1 MTPVKV
7 CNDWVGQRSVVV
19 AVPHRAMREL
29 IVELLNSDRD
39 HWVVTAVE
47 NLSELDG
54 NALSSPY
61 LVIVDTADFAGCCR
75 RLPAPLALTRVVVI
89 GPEPDPAYRH
99 AALHC
104 GAGAWLS
111 RERVA
116 EELCDALRSA
126 QACAC
131 ESHPASADR
140 IQTRPNTPS
149 RTSMFDGKSVHTP
162 PECQWP
168 S

>member
-1 MTPVKV
+1 MTMTPVDV
-7 CNDWVGQRSVVV
+7 REGWAGQPSVVV

-29 IVELLNSDRD
+29 IVELLNRDRD
-39 HWVVTAVE
+39 HWVVSAVE
-47 NLSELDG
+47 NLSELDS
-54 NALSSPY
+54 NALSSPD

-75 RLPAPLALTRVVVI
+75 RLPATLALARVVVI

-126 QACAC
+126 KACAC

-140 IQTRPNTPS
+140 IPDLPEDAEQDFDDRRRS
-149 RTSMFDGKSVHTP
+149 RCTL
-162 PECQWP
+162 PETT
-168 S
+168 

>member
-1 MTPVKV
+1 MTPVEV
-7 CNDWVGQRSVVV
+7 RDGRAGQPSVVV
-19 AVPHRAMREL
+19 AVPHRGMREL
-29 IVELLNSDRD
+29 IVELLNRDRD
-39 HWVVTAVE
+39 HWAVSE
-47 NLSELDG
+47 VESLSELDS
-54 NALSSPY
+54 NALSSPD

-75 RLPAPLALTRVVVI
+75 QLPANLALARVVVI

-126 QACAC
+126 RACAC
-131 ESHPASADR
+131 ESHPAPADR
-140 IQTRPNTPS
+140 IPKPIEPA
-149 RTSMFDGKSVHTP
+149 HTD
-162 PECQWP
+162 
-168 S
+168 SKD

>member
-61 LVIVDTADFAGCCR
+61 LVIVDTADFVGCCR
-75 RLPAPLALTRVVVI
+75 RLPATFTLGRVVVI
-89 GPEPDPAYRH
+89 GPSPDPAYRH
-99 AALHC
+99 AALHR

-116 EELCDALRSA
+116 DELCDALRSA
-126 QACAC
+126 YACAC
-131 ESHPASADR
+131 ESHPPPAER
-140 IQTRPNTPS
+140 HPN
-149 RTSMFDGKSVHTP
+149 P
-162 PECQWP
+162 PEHAKKD
-168 S
+168 SHD